1 MLGDW
6 RIKIGLIL
14 IPTLIYGVLINR
26 ETFPQTERKA
36 SGLSYND
43 MIKGAFGR
51 PLFWILFLCMA
62 ITASLELG
70 PGRWIPAVLEA
81 GGLAGL
87 LVLAYI
93 NGLMAVLRFYSGP
106 FVKRFSPTGLMVGG
120 AVLTGIGLYWFSF
133 AETTVIAF
141 ISATVFAVGVAF
153 FWPTMLGITSERV
166 PRSGALGLAL
176 MGGMGMLAVGLFTA
190 PLIGKLADGYLHD
203 KLVQDH
209 QEQTVEV
216 MRDIVETYPNLI
228 DNYPEDVREVRR
240 PEVMGAVERAQ
251 EVLNEV
257 EGGVEL
263 PTLQTANAMRAALDN
278 APPGSEDIQ
287 DQLTAI
293 LPKADNYGG
302 RMAFRIIAPFSLI
315 IVVVFGIMYFRDRK
329 AGGYQA
335 EKLTTEQKVEGA

>member
-1 MLGDW
+1 
-6 RIKIGLIL
+6 
-14 IPTLIYGVLINR
+14 
-26 ETFPQTERKA
+26 
-36 SGLSYND
+36 
-43 MIKGAFGR
+43 
-51 PLFWILFLCMA
+51 
-62 ITASLELG
+62 
-70 PGRWIPAVLEA
+70 
-81 GGLAGL
+81 
-87 LVLAYI
+87 
-93 NGLMAVLRFYSGP
+93 
-106 FVKRFSPTGLMVGG
+106 
-120 AVLTGIGLYWFSF
+120 
-133 AETTVIAF
+133 
-141 ISATVFAVGVAF
+141 
-153 FWPTMLGITSERV
+153 
-166 PRSGALGLAL
+166 

-216 MRDIVETYPNLI
+216 MRDIVETYPTLI

-315 IVVVFGIMYFRDRK
+315 IVVVFGVMYFRDKK

-335 EKLTTEQKVEGA
+335 EQLTTEQMVEGA